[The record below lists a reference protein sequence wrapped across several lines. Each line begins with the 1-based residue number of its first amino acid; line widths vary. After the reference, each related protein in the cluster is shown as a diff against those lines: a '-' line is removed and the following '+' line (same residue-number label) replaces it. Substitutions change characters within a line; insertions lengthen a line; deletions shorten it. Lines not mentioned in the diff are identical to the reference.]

1 MPDDEK
7 IIDVGEADEQATE
20 IDLDA
25 PAPEQSLEE
34 EKIDV
39 ERISEDSVTSEDTP
53 EKSDEQSDV
62 QEGEQKK
69 ELDDYSEGVNKR
81 IAKLTRR
88 MREAERQK
96 EEAIQYAQTINEQA
110 QKMKG
115 RYDQLGT
122 GYAKELEGKVKAG
135 MLAAKSAYKEAI
147 ADGDVDKQVTAQQA
161 IARLSMEEA
170 RLHQIKSHQQQQ
182 RTPQP
187 QQPPQQPQN
196 YAQMAQ
202 GMPTQQDIHQAA
214 QQIDP
219 KAEQWSTKNAWFGT
233 DNAMTYTA
241 FDIHRQLVEDEGFD
255 PMSNEYYSEVD
266 KRIKVAFPHKFD
278 KVGET
283 TTEQPVQ
290 NVASAKR
297 PATKGRRKTV
307 RLTPSQVAISKRL
320 GVPLEEYAKQLQL
333 TAKEV

>member
-1 MPDDEK
+1 MQEEDK
-7 IIDVGEADEQATE
+7 TIDVGEADEQAQE

-25 PAPEQSLEE
+25 IAPEQSLEE

-39 ERISEDSVTSEDTP
+39 EQVTEDSVQPADASAQP
-53 EKSDEQSDV
+53 EERKDV

-96 EEAIQYAQTINEQA
+96 EEAIQYAQSINQQA
-110 QKMKG
+110 QQQKAQ
-115 RYDQLGT
+115 YDKLGA
-122 GYAKELEGKVKAG
+122 GYTQELEQKVIAG
-135 MLAAKSAYKEAI
+135 MAAAQSKLKQAI
-147 ADGDVDKQVTAQQA
+147 ADGDPEAQVNAQRVISQMA
-161 IARLSMEEA
+161 MEEA
-170 RLHQIKSHQQQQ
+170 RLKQIKQHQSQQEEQLKKAPQQQE
-182 RTPQP
+182 
-187 QQPPQQPQN
+187 N

-202 GMPTQQDIHQAA
+202 QMPTQQDIYQAA

-219 KAEQWSTKNAWFGT
+219 KAEQWSAKNSWFGT

-255 PMSNEYYSEVD
+255 PTSNEYYSEVD
-266 KRIKVAFPHKFD
+266 KRIRVAFPHKFD
-278 KVGET
+278 KVET
-283 TTEQPVQ
+283 TASEQPVQ

-297 PATKGRRKTV
+297 PAAKGRRKTV
-307 RLTPSQVAISKRL
+307 KLTPSQVAISKRL
-320 GVPLEEYAKQLQL
+320 GVPLEEYAKQLA
-333 TAKEV
+333 AKEV

>member
-1 MPDDEK
+1 MQEEK
-7 IIDVGEADEQATE
+7 TVDVGEADEQATE

-25 PAPEQSLEE
+25 VAPEQSLEE

-39 ERISEDSVTSEDTP
+39 EQVTEDSTQPADAP
-53 EKSDEQSDV
+53 EKSDERKDV

-96 EEAIQYAQTINEQA
+96 EEAIAYAQNINQQA
-110 QKMKG
+110 QQQKVQ
-115 RYDQLGT
+115 YDQLGA
-122 GYAKELEGKVKAG
+122 GYTQELAQKVVAG
-135 MLAAKSAYKEAI
+135 MAAAKSKLKQAI
-147 ADGDVDKQVTAQQA
+147 ADGDADGQVDAQRVISQMAMEESRLKQLKQYQNQQA
-161 IARLSMEEA
+161 QNAKRV
-170 RLHQIKSHQQQQ
+170 
-182 RTPQP
+182 
-187 QQPPQQPQN
+187 QQPQEN

-202 GMPTQQDIHQAA
+202 QMPTQQDIYQAA

-219 KAEQWSTKNAWFGT
+219 KAEQWSSKNSWFGT

-255 PMSNEYYSEVD
+255 PQSNDYYTEVD
-266 KRIKVAFPHKFD
+266 KRIRVAFPHKFD

-320 GVPLEEYAKQLQL
+320 GVPLEEYAKQLA
-333 TAKEV
+333 AKEDTA